1 MSSEEQVDSVESSVE
16 KEEELNEGSELKNFS
31 LQTKVSATLFSSA
44 RPISARKIADVL
56 DREVGSIENALL
68 SLIDVYDDEIHGF
81 SLKEIAGKW
90 QFRTAPGLASVVRRL
105 YPSKGRRLSRAAA
118 ETLAVIAYKQP
129 VHRADIESVRGVDA
143 LPTLKTLL
151 DAKLVRVVGK
161 EDSLGNPVLYGT
173 TTVFLEKF
181 GLRDLSELPSLT
193 ELERIEGDP
202 GESFP
207 IEIDD
212 SIGEEN
218 GASEESASEEGLRVN
233 ED

>member
-1 MSSEEQVDSVESSVE
+1 MSSQEQVESVEGTVE
-16 KEEELNEGSELKNFS
+16 SEVELSQGSEVKNFS

-44 RPISARKIADVL
+44 RPISARKIAEVLERDVTNI
-56 DREVGSIENALL
+56 DKALL
-68 SLIDVYDDEIHGF
+68 SLVDVYDDEIHGF

-129 VHRADIESVRGVDA
+129 VHRADIESIRGVDA

-173 TTVFLEKF
+173 TSVFLEKF

-193 ELERIEGDP
+193 ELERIDGDP

-212 SIGEEN
+212 SLSDLQGV
-218 GASEESASEEGLRVN
+218 SDEEGLRIN